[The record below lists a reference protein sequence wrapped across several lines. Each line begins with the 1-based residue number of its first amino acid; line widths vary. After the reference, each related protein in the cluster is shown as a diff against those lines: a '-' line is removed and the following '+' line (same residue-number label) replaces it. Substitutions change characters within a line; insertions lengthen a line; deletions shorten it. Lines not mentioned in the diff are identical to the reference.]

1 MVSLAPPQFS
11 FSNSLINHYFFLNFV
26 HLTMLS
32 KIQPPNPSILS
43 QFVF

>member
-1 MVSLAPPQFS
+1 M
-11 FSNSLINHYFFLNFV
+11 